1 LLRATDGEFTGFN
14 NFSSMKAEKSE
25 AAKSRLDDMMKNES
39 EVWAKKRQLLAVSR
53 EHEQD
58 GFLAGLSTDQALGDL
73 MHSILPKP
81 STATTL
87 LKLQEEFEDLR
98 IQAESAQDNPGN
110 NRPATLADAQP
121 FDIDYGYDRYF
132 AIHK

>member
-1 LLRATDGEFTGFN
+1 
-14 NFSSMKAEKSE
+14 MKAEKSE

-39 EVWAKKRQLLAVSR
+39 EVWAKKRQLQVVSR

-98 IQAESAQDNPGN
+98 
-110 NRPATLADAQP
+110 L
-121 FDIDYGYDRYF
+121 
-132 AIHK
+132 